1 MMGKIILWLRFRW
14 LWLIPLGVSLLITG
28 IWLNESFLY
37 ETGRMTTPISLKHP
51 AIKDLQISIQYPTSI
66 SFDDLSKNA
75 KSLTIFSQSDI
86 GYALDSIF
94 INFKAPLGVV
104 TFLDKDRNRV
114 SGLILLP
121 IKRGSVP
128 VSIWIEP
135 VNITL
140 SSLREVHI
148 ETSIIYSKSP
158 DDENSRVPALDL
170 YIKLE
175 PRWRQMIR
183 RAARSG
189 LGTVAPLSL
198 IGVLLVFSART
209 YLNHKR
215 AQLKYLDVE
224 NFISSNRWDR
234 AAATCREI
242 IEIDPI
248 YNDIRRLYGEAR
260 EKEEEQNKRLSDL
273 YIQAKG
279 LYASRNWSEARQL
292 LQEIRAEKYD
302 YNNEITDLL
311 AEIEGKLNEA
321 KELEMLYNRAA
332 SAVLADDLQGAIRD
346 LRQIIAINP
355 DYENAQA
362 QLNKLEAFL
371 KRRISS
377 DPAFMRRLLAEP
389 QIGLSYIATLLD
401 ASAEI
406 ISERLLRVTGDK
418 DVTIRLH
425 AAEIANQMK
434 APIAEAVLQN
444 LMEDQDDQV
453 RAIASQG
460 LKQQETVS
468 ELVKKL
474 SDSDSWREA
483 GAKLIEI
490 GEKAAQPLILA
501 LAERWPVW
509 QRAAEILQAM
519 RDSAQEELSAALRHD
534 NPLIRERVSNIFR
547 RERGES
553 DFAPNPRL

>member
-1 MMGKIILWLRFRW
+1 MGKIILWLRFRW